1 MGPHPV
7 CVHEVTPQERGALT
21 VFALTVFAFHLMSPS
36 NPNKLA
42 LAEIVACR
50 RVSYLVLGENM

>member
-21 VFALTVFAFHLMSPS
+21 FFAFHLISPS